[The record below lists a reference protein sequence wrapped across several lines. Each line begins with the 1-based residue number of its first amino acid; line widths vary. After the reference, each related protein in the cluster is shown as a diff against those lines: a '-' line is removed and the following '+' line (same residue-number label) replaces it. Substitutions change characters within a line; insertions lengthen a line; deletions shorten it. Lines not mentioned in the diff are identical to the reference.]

1 MSDIAWEIRHAV
13 DADASPAFV
22 WSYWTDVAN
31 WDDPPAKFE
40 LDGPFVAGSCGRTRL
55 PEHEPLHWL
64 IREVTP
70 PSAATIE
77 MQLEGATLTFAWRF
91 ESIAEGRTRL
101 IQQIVLRGEKANV
114 YLSQA
119 RSTFAA
125 NLPAGMN
132 KLARAIANAYASA
145 RVPGR

>member
-1 MSDIAWEIRHAV
+1 MSDIAWEITHAV

-55 PEHEPLHWL
+55 PGQEPLHWL
-64 IREVTP
+64 IREATP

-77 MQLEGATLTFAWRF
+77 IQLEGATLSFAWRF
-91 ESIAEGRTRL
+91 ESIAQGRTRL
-101 IQQIVLRGEKANV
+101 IQQIVLRGEKADV

-119 RSTFAA
+119 SSTFAA
-125 NLPAGMN
+125 NLPPGMN
-132 KLARAIANAYASA
+132 KLARAIANAYANV
-145 RVPGR
+145 RVRGR